1 MTNHHPEQDVLIDY
15 AAGSLREPMAL
26 LVATHLSLCPHCQS
40 QMHELDRVGGALLES
55 MTPDPVSANALDSV
69 LARLGSEPQEA
80 VPVATGHRA
89 SSDDPVLPRP
99 LRDYVAG
106 PLEQLP
112 WKEFGSLAQVQLL
125 PDFPG
130 FKTKLLRIRRGAAMP
145 RHTHGGNELT
155 LVLAGG
161 FTDGS
166 GHFLRGDVATA
177 NPDTDHIPVADP
189 DEDCY
194 CLAVTDAPLRL
205 TGPVGRYLN
214 FLFRY

>member
-1 MTNHHPEQDVLIDY
+1 MTSHHPEQDVLIDY

-26 LVATHLSLCPHCQS
+26 LVASHVSLCRHCQA
-40 QMHELDRVGGALLES
+40 QMRDLDDVGGALLDS
-55 MTPDPVSANALDSV
+55 VIPDPVSAGALDAV
-69 LARLGSEPQEA
+69 LARLDSEPQE
-80 VPVATGHRA
+80 TA
-89 SSDDPVLPRP
+89 SETVGRRGPNGDPVLPRP
-99 LRDYVAG
+99 LRDYVSG
-106 PLEQLP
+106 PLEHQP
-112 WKEFGSLAQVQLL
+112 WKEIGNLAQVRLL

-130 FKTKLLRIRRGAAMP
+130 FTTKLLRIRRGAAMP

-161 FTDGS
+161 FKDGS
-166 GHFLRGDVATA
+166 GHFVRGDVATA